1 MMSAR
6 KLCRRNSPQF
16 IPLTIPQM
24 CTKKE
29 FGALYLPERV
39 SKWVPSDRA
48 VQPRRQWGIS
58 LLPAAI

>member
-39 SKWVPSDRA
+39 SKWVPSD
-48 VQPRRQWGIS
+48 
-58 LLPAAI
+58 